1 MYVFLSLGF
10 GIRPFISS
18 QSIDIHVSAK
28 QLGILKCF
36 NCTKKLSRTTSH
48 FQISREGRQVLE
60 RRSIVKGQLVVT
72 MAICTAWD

>member
-10 GIRPFISS
+10 GIRPFTSS

-36 NCTKKLSRTTSH
+36 NCTKKLSRTTRLTSKYRWEEDKCWH
-48 FQISREGRQVLE
+48 ADPS
-60 RRSIVKGQLVVT
+60 
-72 MAICTAWD
+72 